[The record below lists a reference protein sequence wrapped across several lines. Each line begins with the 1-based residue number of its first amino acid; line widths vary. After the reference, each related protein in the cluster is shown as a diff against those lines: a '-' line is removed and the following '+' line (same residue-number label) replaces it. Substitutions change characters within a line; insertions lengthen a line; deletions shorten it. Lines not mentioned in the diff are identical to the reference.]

1 MTSETCSKVWF
12 VTGASRGLG
21 RVIVEQ
27 ALSAGHKVIAGA
39 RIISPKD
46 DLLEKYGSDRYLAI
60 ELDVTKSTQI
70 TAAVEAAISIFGSVD
85 VFVNN
90 AGYST
95 IQSIEETSMDVF
107 REQLEV
113 NLFGVIACTKAILP
127 CMRKSRKGHIIQIS
141 SVAGQLGPPGRGPY
155 AAAKWGVEGFS
166 EVLSAEV
173 APLGIS
179 VTIAEPGGF
188 RTGFADTVNV
198 NDAEKVLDDYKSTVG
213 KMIQFQS
220 DYAGNQ
226 PGDPIKAA
234 KALLLISGMENP
246 PLRIALGSDAY
257 DAFEFKQKQ
266 KKDERRHF
274 EALSRSLIFENG
286 QDKDVS
292 SAWKKVIS

>member
-1 MTSETCSKVWF
+1 M
-12 VTGASRGLG
+12 TGASRGLG
-21 RVIVEQ
+21 KVVVEQ
-27 ALSAGHKVIAGA
+27 ALAAGHKVIAGA
-39 RIISPKD
+39 RRVSIKD
-46 DLLEKYGSDRYLAI
+46 ELLVKYGSDRYLAL
-60 ELDVTKSTQI
+60 ELDVTKSSQI
-70 TAAVEAAISIFGSVD
+70 TIAIEAAISEFGRVD

-95 IQSIEETSMDVF
+95 LQSIEETYMVDF
-107 REQLEV
+107 REQMEV

-127 CMRKSRKGHIIQIS
+127 YMRKGRKGHIIQIS

-173 APLGIS
+173 EPLGIS

-188 RTGFADTVNV
+188 RTGFADTVDI
-198 NDAEKVLDDYKSTVG
+198 NDAEKVLDDYKPTVG

-226 PGDPIKAA
+226 SGDPIKAA
-234 KALLLISGMENP
+234 KALLLISGMEKP

-266 KKDERRHF
+266 KQDERRHF
-274 EALSRSLIFENG
+274 EALSRSLTFEDN
-286 QDKDVS
+286 QDEDVS